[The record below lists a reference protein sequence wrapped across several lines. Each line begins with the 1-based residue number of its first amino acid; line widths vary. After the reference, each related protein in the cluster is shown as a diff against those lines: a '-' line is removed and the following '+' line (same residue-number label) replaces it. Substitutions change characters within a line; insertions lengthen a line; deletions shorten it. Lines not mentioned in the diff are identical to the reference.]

1 MPPKKRKEIESLKN
15 DESSW
20 QIFKKNLSDVVHFNK
35 NLSKARRREQL
46 FAFKSKGYTAI
57 KLSDYYM
64 NFLSDGCIQE
74 TLSNMLKFGSTNE
87 NDVNGSTFV
96 FDKPGKSASEPQ
108 LSNTR

>member
-1 MPPKKRKEIESLKN
+1 MPPKKRKEIESPKN

-20 QIFKKNLSDVVHFNK
+20 QIFKKNLSDVVTFNK

>member
-1 MPPKKRKEIESLKN
+1 MPPKKRKAIEKLKN

-20 QIFKKNLSDVVHFNK
+20 QIFKKNLSVVVDYNK
-35 NLSKARRREQL
+35 YLSKAKRREQL
-46 FAFKSKGYTAI
+46 FSFKSKGYTAI

-64 NFLSDGCIQE
+64 SLLSDGCIQE